1 MTYLKYFKDKK
12 IIDALMGDRPT
23 LQDPLEILR
32 AYSFILLEE
41 VANGLSKEEVME
53 IMEINIIAIGK
64 LLDQIAS
71 KKQIGEGSI
80 ESMGFLPCKYGI
92 IEKRIYDDALMMNFF
107 RRFRL
112 FGRNYNMY
120 SDVAYGHY
128 A

>member
-64 LLDQIAS
+64 LLDQISS
-71 KKQIGEGSI
+71 KKRIDERSI
-80 ESMGFLPCKYGI
+80 ESMGFLPCKYS

-120 SDVAYGHY
+120 SDVDYGHH